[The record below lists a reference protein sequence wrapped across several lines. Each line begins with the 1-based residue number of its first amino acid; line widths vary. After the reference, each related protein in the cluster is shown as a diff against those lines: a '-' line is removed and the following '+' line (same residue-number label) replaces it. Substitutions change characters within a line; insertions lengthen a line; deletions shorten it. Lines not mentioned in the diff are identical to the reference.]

1 MHSGESKELRSRFH
15 QLQESIFFYQGW
27 IATESKAM
35 TQSDEH
41 FVTVIKKVTGPLI
54 KEAER
59 QISVPKAPG
68 ALNKKMDKDLIA
80 AASEAFLD
88 DVRDHLSLWPWK
100 HRSIGQCMGAIWVE
114 LRGR

>member
-1 MHSGESKELRSRFH
+1 MHAGESKELRSRFH

-35 TQSDEH
+35 SQSDEH

-59 QISVPKAPG
+59 QISEGTDRG
-68 ALNKKMDKDLIA
+68 ARVVDT
-80 AASEAFLD
+80 
-88 DVRDHLSLWPWK
+88 H
-100 HRSIGQCMGAIWVE
+100 GAQTAYPSAE
-114 LRGR
+114 LRHAFIQDDLTRKMCAGIIKVTRQPLISRGE